1 MNKYIILSVLLL
13 VTLITVNAKNYVVYE
28 RTGLIIN
35 YSTSDDMF
43 PESWRGGDI
52 EGQAEDLDESEYHR
66 TMEIIFKAL
75 DKYPVEVINEN
86 LKCIYVFKYMEFYN
100 QSFGGTNSTEIVYL
114 TNKGPKHGYSDTYLE
129 QLFHAEFSSIL
140 LRNFAGTDYEEK
152 WSTYNVKDF
161 IYGSGGVKELKT
173 GKAGLDY
180 SEVYFNTGF
189 LYEYG
194 MSGMEN
200 DFNSISKNL
209 FLPHHKFWSEAL
221 DHDIIRDKVL
231 LTLKLY
237 HQIHPDFTINYF
249 REFAV
254 KED

>member
-1 MNKYIILSVLLL
+1 MIKTIFVTSIFSFLVLS
-13 VTLITVNAKNYVVYE
+13 IFANNYAIYE
-28 RTGLIIN
+28 RTGLKIY
-35 YSTSDDMF
+35 YSTSDGMF

-52 EGQAEDLDESEYHR
+52 DGQAEPLDESEYAR
-66 TMEIIFKAL
+66 TTEIVFKAL
-75 DKYPVEVINEN
+75 DKYPIEVINEN
-86 LKCIYVFKYMEFYN
+86 LKSIYVFKYMEFYN
-100 QSFGGTNSTEIVYL
+100 QSFGGTNSTDIVYL
-114 TNKGPKHGYSDTYLE
+114 TNKGNTHGYSDTYLE

-152 WSTYNVKDF
+152 WSSYNVKDF

-180 SEVYFNTGF
+180 SDVYFNTGF

-221 DHDIIRDKVL
+221 DNDIIRDKVL

-237 HQIHPDFTINYF
+237 HEIHPDFTINYF

-254 KED
+254 RVE